1 MATGKILGVLGD
13 IAPRPIFFIH
23 GELDDTVP
31 VAHAYSLLE
40 ASNNPQ
46 NQLWL
51 IPDVGHVEAYT
62 TYPEEYVSRVTAFFG
77 DALR

>member
-1 MATGKILGVLGD
+1 
-13 IAPRPIFFIH
+13 
-23 GELDDTVP
+23 